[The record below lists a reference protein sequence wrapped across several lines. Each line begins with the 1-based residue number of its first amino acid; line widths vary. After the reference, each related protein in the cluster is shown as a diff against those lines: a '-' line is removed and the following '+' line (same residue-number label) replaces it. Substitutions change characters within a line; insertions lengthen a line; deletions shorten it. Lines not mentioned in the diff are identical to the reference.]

1 MAGGYSLPFFVYGV
15 AYICIAPLIYLIPK
29 DEELS
34 QTQNQNMTEPNTNTV
49 PHGLFEIQTDDEDN
63 TTPPKVQAVNRVSDL
78 SDPVDLASLQTTASM
93 LSLLSQKRVLKLLF
107 FAMFDMTILNFSPVI
122 LTKRLKQL
130 GVD

>member
-1 MAGGYSLPFFVYGV
+1 
-15 AYICIAPLIYLIPK
+15 
-29 DEELS
+29 
-34 QTQNQNMTEPNTNTV
+34 MTEPNTNTV

-63 TTPPKVQAVNRVSDL
+63 STPPKVQAVNRVSDL

-93 LSLLSQKRVLKLLF
+93 LSLLSQKQVLKLLF